1 MTVVPHPA
9 DRTTQLDL
17 PSNATRDLV
26 LLVLLADTPID
37 AVRKEFGTYHDI
49 FTSLFKHSIDLVA
62 TEKHVSLEQGSKY
75 KLTVESYDVV
85 NGDFPKEER
94 LKSADGLLIT
104 GSAHTAHD
112 DEPWII
118 DLADYIKRL
127 PSLNPSLKTI
137 GICFGQQVISRAYGT
152 KSHRNDKGWEIG
164 VHPIEL
170 TEAGRQVF
178 PGRTTLNIH
187 QMHRD
192 NVPSLPEGFELL
204 GSTAKCPVHGM
215 VRYVDGTRSP
225 SEASF
230 DQISIITLQGHPEF
244 NSKIVNE
251 VIAMRE
257 SKGVL
262 SKEVADESRE
272 NADQHDDGQYIGRV
286 FLRMFG
292 L

>member
-1 MTVVPHPA
+1 MTVAPHPA
-9 DRTTQLDL
+9 DRTTVIDL
-17 PSNATRDLV
+17 PSTATQNLL

-37 AVRKEFGTYHDI
+37 SVRKEFGTYHDI
-49 FTSLFKHSIDLVA
+49 FASLFRHSVDLVA
-62 TEKHVSLEQGSKY
+62 TEKHVTQEPDSKY
-75 KLTVESYDVV
+75 KLTVESYDTV
-85 NGDFPKEER
+85 NGDFPKEDR
-94 LKSADGLLIT
+94 VKSADGLLIT
-104 GSAHTAHD
+104 GSAHTAAD
-112 DEPWII
+112 DEPWI
-118 DLADYIKRL
+118 LELVDYIKRL

-137 GICFGQQVISRAYGT
+137 GICFGQQVISRAYGS
-152 KSHRNDKGWEIG
+152 KSCRNEQGWEIG
-164 VHPIEL
+164 VHPIDL

-178 PGRTTLNIH
+178 PGRTQLYIH

-192 NVPSLPEGFELL
+192 NVPSVPEGFELL
-204 GSTAKCPVHGM
+204 GATDKCPVHGL
-215 VRYVDGTRSP
+215 VRYVDGTSP

-230 DQISIITLQGHPEF
+230 DKISIITLQGHPEF

-257 SKGVL
+257 SKGVI

>member
-1 MTVVPHPA
+1 MPKLTVAGVRPH
-9 DRTTQLDL
+9 R
-17 PSNATRDLV
+17 
-26 LLVLLADTPID
+26 
-37 AVRKEFGTYHDI
+37 VRKEFGTYHDI

-62 TEKHVSLEQGSKY
+62 TEKHVTQGPNAEY

-85 NGDFPKEER
+85 NGDFPTEDR
-94 LKSADGLLIT
+94 VKSADGLLIT

-112 DEPWII
+112 DEPWIL
-118 DLADYIKRL
+118 DLVDYIVRL
-127 PSLNPSLKTI
+127 PSVNPSLKTI

-152 KSHRNDKGWEIG
+152 KSVRNDKGWEIG

-170 TEAGRQVF
+170 TEVGRQVF
-178 PGRTTLNIH
+178 TGRTQLAIH

-204 GSTAKCPVHGM
+204 GSTDKCPVHGM
-215 VRYVDGTRSP
+215 VRYVDGTSP

-230 DQISIITLQGHPEF
+230 DKISIVTLQGHPEF

-251 VIAMRE
+251 VIEMRE
-257 SKGVL
+257 SKGVI

-272 NADQHDDGQYIGRV
+272 NANSHDDGQYIGRV
-286 FLRMFG
+286 ILRMFG